1 MPQPAIDARKGGPEV
16 PTIPARVLQKV
27 IRYVEGRGL
36 APTILD
42 VAGLSA
48 RDLDDPDVRMDFRK
62 LMAAYE
68 TAAALTG
75 EPGLGL
81 RVAETTTA
89 EMYGLLGHLAANA
102 PTLGS
107 AFEHFARYM
116 PVWTQ
121 AVAFEILPSPSAVR
135 VRHVYRFASHPSERR
150 HEVEQ
155 TLGALAVFA
164 RDVSERPV
172 RPVAVRFEHERPED
186 LSDHQRVFG
195 CPVQFRQPFTE
206 IVFNSVDLN
215 APILAADRE
224 LSRLLRSHPRA
235 MAHSSEPDAFV
246 ARVKRTVDGRLRAGA
261 RISTN
266 EIAAAAGASPRTLQ
280 RRLAAEGASLRRISD
295 TVRRDLALE
304 LIGVAD
310 AAIADVSYRLGF
322 ADPSAFHRAF
332 RRWTGCTPEQFRRGG
347 AGS

>member
-1 MPQPAIDARKGGPEV
+1 
-16 PTIPARVLQKV
+16 LQKLV
-27 IRYVEGRGL
+27 RYVQGRGL
-36 APTILD
+36 AATLLD

-48 RDLDDPDVRMDFRK
+48 RDLDDPDARMDFRK

-75 EPGLGL
+75 EVGLGL

-89 EMYGLLGHLAANA
+89 EMYGLLGHLGANA
-102 PTLGS
+102 PTLGA

-116 PVWTQ
+116 PVWTD
-121 AVAFEILPSPSAVR
+121 AVAFEILPAQSAVR
-135 VRHVYRFASHPSERR
+135 VRNVYRFASHPSERR
-150 HEVEQ
+150 HEAEQ

-164 RDVSERPV
+164 RDVGDRPV
-172 RPVAVRFEHERPED
+172 WPVAVRFEHERPQD

-206 IVFNSVDLN
+206 IVFNAGDLTTRI
-215 APILAADRE
+215 PGADAE

-235 MAHSSEPDAFV
+235 MARPPAPDTLV
-246 ARVKRTVDGRLRAGA
+246 VRVKRTVDDRLRAGA
-261 RISTN
+261 SISTKD
-266 EIAAAAGASPRTLQ
+266 IAAAAGASPRTLQ
-280 RRLAAEGASLRRISD
+280 RRLAAEGASLRHIAD
-295 TVRRDLALE
+295 TVRRELAFE
-304 LIGVAD
+304 LINVAD

-332 RRWTGCTPEQFRRGG
+332 RRWSGCTPEQFRRGG
-347 AGS
+347 PGS

>member
-1 MPQPAIDARKGGPEV
+1 MPQHAIDAGQARPEV

-27 IRYVEGRGL
+27 IRYVQGRGL

-48 RDLDDPDVRMDFRK
+48 EDLNDPDARMDFRK

-75 EPGLGL
+75 DPGLGL
-81 RVAETTTA
+81 HVAETTTA
-89 EMYGLLGHLAANA
+89 EMYGLLGHLGANA
-102 PTLGS
+102 PTLGA

-116 PVWTQ
+116 PVWTE
-121 AVAFEILPSPSAVR
+121 AVAFEILLAPPAVR

-164 RDVSERPV
+164 RDVSDRPV

-195 CPVQFRQPFTE
+195 CPVHFRQPFTE
-206 IVFNSVDLN
+206 IVFNSVDLT

-235 MAHSSEPDAFV
+235 VARPAESDAFV
-246 ARVKRTVDGRLRAGA
+246 VRVKRAVDDRLRAGA
-261 RISTN
+261 PISTK
-266 EIAAAAGASPRTLQ
+266 EIAASAGASPRTLQ
-280 RRLAAEGASLRRISD
+280 RRLAAEGASIRRIIDS
-295 TVRRDLALE
+295 VRRDLALE

-310 AAIADVSYRLGF
+310 LAIADVSYRLGF
-322 ADPSAFHRAF
+322 ADSSAFHRAF

-347 AGS
+347 AGP